1 MKQPYK
7 IGLTGGIGSG
17 KTTIS
22 QIIKTLQIPVFN
34 SDVVAKELYKDQYI
48 ISVLKKK
55 FGSEIFN
62 GESVELKKLS
72 QIVFNNDHH
81 LNTLNSIIHPKVLK
95 NFNDWYTKQT
105 SKYII
110 KESAL
115 LFETD
120 TANNLDKI
128 ILVHSPLKL
137 RISRIQKRDKRTKEE
152 IEKIINSQV
161 LFKNIKHKADYIINN
176 NEKKLLTP
184 QIIKIHNKI
193 MELY

>member
-34 SDVVAKELYKDQYI
+34 SDIVAKELYKDKYI
-48 ISVLKKK
+48 IAVLKKK
-55 FGSEIFN
+55 FGNEIFN
-62 GESVELKKLS
+62 KESVDLKKLS
-72 QIVFNNDHH
+72 QIVFNNEHH
-81 LNTLNSIIHPKVLK
+81 LNTLNSIIHPIVLK
-95 NFNDWYTKQT
+95 KFNDWYTKQT
-105 SKYII
+105 SIYII

-115 LFETD
+115 LFDTD
-120 TANNLDKI
+120 SANNLDKI
-128 ILVHSPLKL
+128 ILVHSPLRL
-137 RISRIQKRDKRTKEE
+137 RIHRVQNRDKRTKQE
-152 IEKIINSQV
+152 IKKIINSQV

>member
-34 SDVVAKELYKDQYI
+34 SDIVARELYKDKYI
-48 ISVLKKK
+48 IAVLKKK
-55 FGSEIFN
+55 FGNEIFN
-62 GESVELKKLS
+62 KESVDLKKLS
-72 QIVFNNDHH
+72 QIVFNNEHH
-81 LNTLNSIIHPKVLK
+81 LNTLNSIIHPVVLK
-95 NFNDWYTKQT
+95 KFNDWYTKQT

-115 LFETD
+115 LFETE
-120 TANNLDKI
+120 TANSLDKI

-137 RISRIQKRDKRTKEE
+137 RINSKSE
-152 IEKIINSQV
+152 I
-161 LFKNIKHKADYIINN
+161 
-176 NEKKLLTP
+176 
-184 QIIKIHNKI
+184 
-193 MELY
+193 